1 VDSYPEEECAQLEMG
16 AAYSMF
22 PSFKP
27 AGMARRLSWGP
38 KVVICNC
45 ELRKLVSLEQHGPV
59 SVKHFQLVCVLIL
72 SLQAAHAHV
81 QLASVNFLTVGVLA
95 QNVEKIIVIVCVV

>member
-1 VDSYPEEECAQLEMG
+1 MRDHPGSKKKKKRDHHVVDSYPEEECAQLEMG

-27 AGMARRLSWGP
+27 AGTARRLSWGP
-38 KVVICNC
+38 KVVISNC

-81 QLASVNFLTVGVLA
+81 QLASV
-95 QNVEKIIVIVCVV
+95 